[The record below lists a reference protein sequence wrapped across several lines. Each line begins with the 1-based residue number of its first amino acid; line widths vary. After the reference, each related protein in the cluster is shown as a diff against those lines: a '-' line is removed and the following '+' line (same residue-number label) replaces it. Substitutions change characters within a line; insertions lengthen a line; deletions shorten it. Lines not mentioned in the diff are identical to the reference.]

1 MEKVKSRAAFIV
13 FKSVFYK
20 FESNTSLIKKW
31 KLFMLLPSGPT
42 LRFFNLRSGL
52 SSKLNSLFNFSYL
65 KLFFI
70 KRPTQNSETEENYDI
85 AFPRVTESGTFV
97 QRNLSDLIWI

>member
-1 MEKVKSRAAFIV
+1 MVGVSMEKVKSRAAFIV

-42 LRFFNLRSGL
+42 LRFF
-52 SSKLNSLFNFSYL
+52 SSNLNSLKRLSYF
-65 KLFFI
+65 KFFFI

-85 AFPRVTESGTFV
+85 AFLRVTESGTFV
-97 QRNLSDLIWI
+97 QPNLSDLIWI